1 MDMFICMHMCI
12 AHNLLCRS
20 MLARESR
27 KEWALAVPCLEALI
41 AFFGNTQNASAVR
54 RCHTLL
60 WLILLCV
67 CVSDVCI
74 VHVLVFLFV
83 SSCVATGQ

>member
-1 MDMFICMHMCI
+1 
-12 AHNLLCRS
+12 

-54 RCHTLL
+54 RCHSFV
-60 WLILLCV
+60 INACV
-67 CVSDVCI
+67 FVCISDVCI
-74 VHVLVFLFV
+74 VHVLVLVCV
-83 SSCVATGQ
+83 SACVATGQ